1 MPTYTTK
8 QLTAATTL
16 TTSVASLYTVP
27 ASTTTTVKT
36 ILLANYS
43 ATDARAVIHLVPS
56 GGSASAANEVY
67 GEVLVAA
74 NTTLQIDTA
83 IVIPTGASIHGQ
95 ASANSAINVHISGV
109 EIS

>member
-1 MPTYTTK
+1 MTTFATK
-8 QLTAATTL
+8 QLSAATTL
-16 TTSVASLYTVP
+16 TTSAASLYTVP

-36 ILLANYS
+36 LLLANYS
-43 ATDARAVIHLVPS
+43 ATDARATIHIVPS
-56 GGSASAANEVY
+56 SGSVSAGNKVY

-83 IVIPTGASIHGQ
+83 IVIPTGAAIHGL

>member
-1 MPTYTTK
+1 MATYTTK
-8 QLTAATTL
+8 QLAAASTL
-16 TTSVASLYTVP
+16 TASAASLYAVP

-43 ATDARAVIHLVPS
+43 ASDARATIHIVPS
-56 GGSASAANEVY
+56 GGSAGASNKVY
-67 GEVLVAA
+67 GEVLVSA

-83 IVIPTGASIHGQ
+83 IVLPTGAAIHGL
-95 ASANSAINVHISGV
+95 ASTTSAINVHISGV

>member
-1 MPTYTTK
+1 MATYTTK
-8 QLTAATTL
+8 ELKASATLTASA
-16 TTSVASLYTVP
+16 ASLYTVP

-43 ATDARAVIHLVPS
+43 AVDARATIHIVPS
-56 GGSASAANEVY
+56 AGAASAANKVY
-67 GEVLVAA
+67 GEVLVSA

-83 IVIPTGASIHGQ
+83 IVIPTGASIHGL
-95 ASANSAINVHISGV
+95 ASATSSINVHISGV